1 MEFEQNDLLLLKTI
15 SLCNDNGVSCSDI
28 RIQKILY
35 LVSIKKDLTYNFV
48 MYKNG
53 PHSFELQDDITKLK
67 AYMIIRETYKSN
79 LIGLSIYNK
88 DIKNELI
95 NSTLEK
101 DLSDKLENIFNLVKE
116 LSVKQLEEL
125 TTKLFFE
132 RNQNQIE
139 KNNII
144 FSIFKYSH
152 PSIID
157 QNNSDYESCL
167 KDKECKISYDKF
179 SESFISNDSIFENI
193 TKRLLIK
200 TI

>member
-1 MEFEQNDLLLLKTI
+1 MELGQNDLLLLKTI
-15 SLCNDNGVSCSDI
+15 SLCNDNHISCSDI

-35 LVSIKKDLTYNFV
+35 LVSIKTDLTYSFV

-67 AYMIIRETYKSN
+67 TYMIIRETYKSN
-79 LIGLSIYNK
+79 LVGLNVYNEDK
-88 DIKNELI
+88 IKGFI
-95 NSTLEK
+95 NGKLDK
-101 DLSDKLENIFNLVKE
+101 NLSDKLEIIFNLVKE

-132 RNQNQIE
+132 RNQNPVE
-139 KNNII
+139 KSNII

-157 QNNSDYESCL
+157 QNNFDYESCL
-167 KDKECKISYDKF
+167 KDTECKITYDKF
-179 SESFISNDSIFENI
+179 SESFINNNSIFESI